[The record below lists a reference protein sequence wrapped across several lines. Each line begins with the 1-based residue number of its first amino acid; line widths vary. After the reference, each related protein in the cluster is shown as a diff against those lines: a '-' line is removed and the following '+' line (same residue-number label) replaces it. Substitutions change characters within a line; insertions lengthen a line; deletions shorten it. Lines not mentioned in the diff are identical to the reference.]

1 MAAAFL
7 DVTFALLQL
16 DVLLAVLLLVV
27 MVMVAL
33 RGSTTAGWIL
43 VLGTVMLHGI
53 LYRPFDVGLCVRK
66 AKDGVG
72 LVTLLHLFNPFNT
85 LMGS

>member
-16 DVLLAVLLLVV
+16 DVLLAVMLLLV

-33 RGSTTAGWIL
+33 RGSTTAGRIL
-43 VLGTVMLHGI
+43 VLGTVVLHGV

-66 AKDGVG
+66 TKRKMG
-72 LVTLLHLFNPFNT
+72 LD
-85 LMGS
+85 